1 MTVLQTRYEVRIGE
15 TAEILAPRETV
26 DFVARAKTRQ
36 VAGENQEPA
45 GLVVTPN
52 QAQDAILLAPS
63 SKATPGTYTVTLS
76 AASDA
81 GEQRATTL
89 DIVVK
94 PRASVPNNSTRPP
107 VVLLNGWQTGF
118 TNSCPI
124 ATTSTTT
131 FGNLAQ
137 YLVNDGVPV
146 VYLFDNCLEDANQP
160 IETLGNDL
168 GAFLNTI
175 KYDDGTQVPQID
187 LVGYSMGGLIA
198 RAYLSGLQTTQT
210 YTPPAST
217 LVRKL
222 ILIATPNFGSFVA
235 GNYTS
240 TVLAGTQSAELLP
253 GSSLLWNLATWN
265 LRGDDLRG
273 VDAIAVIGNA
283 GTYSPGQSSST
294 VLANASDG
302 LVSLTSASLGFVAQK
317 PAVTRIVPY
326 CHLDPAAFTN
336 TTWGSFNCNA
346 PGIANVTSEAQ
357 FTGQIVRSFL
367 AGNTTWQSIGSTP
380 ANDQYL
386 STNGAMFFAVQAG
399 NGAYLQDLTQVT
411 YGSVQLNGST
421 TGTNTGIS
429 GGTSAGT
436 IYYTDFVFGSGL
448 FTATS
453 SSVGSINCG
462 TLTMPAGFTAAIRCK
477 LGAALVS
484 VTPLSTTATGWAFT
498 AGATISLNGANFGG
512 LCNGCQ
518 VLATPAGSST
528 SVKLPIVS
536 WQSNAITVKLP
547 ATMSGFVTLQVVAIA
562 GMDSIG
568 IMVVGAS
575 SIAATPGTLQ
585 FAYNAGGDVPAAQ
598 TIQISNGGTGSLAW
612 TATVSV
618 PWLSLSAASGTAPSS
633 LAVTVV
639 PAGLTA
645 GTYNGT
651 VQIASAAASNG
662 SVSIPVTLTVTAPA
676 SSLLLAPQAVTFQ
689 YTAGGDL
696 PAAQNVA
703 ITNGGTGVI
712 AWTATSGAFW
722 AAASPAS
729 GSTPGTAAIAVDPAN
744 LAAGTYTT
752 TVTVAAADGSVAA
765 ATVAVTLVVQG
776 AQTAGAITAVVNGGS
791 FQPGIA
797 AGTWISIFG
806 TNLSRRTYTW
816 QAGDIVNGALP
827 TTLQGVSVT
836 VNGQAAYIDYISP
849 TQINVLA
856 PDDAA
861 VGSVQVVVTTAGQAS
876 NAFAVQKSQFS
887 PAFLLL
893 DGTHVAALHSDYSLV
908 GSAAPAKPGE
918 TILLYGVG
926 FGPTNPP
933 RASGQVVTAAAPL
946 VNDVQVTIG
955 GATATATFAGLVQSG
970 LYQFNVTVPSV
981 ANGDAAVAA
990 KIGGSA
996 TQQGVAVTVQ
1006 Q

>member
-1 MTVLQTRYEVRIGE
+1 MTVLKTRYEVRIGE

-36 VAGENQEPA
+36 VASENQQPA

-52 QAQDAILLAPS
+52 QTQDSILLAPS
-63 SKATPGTYTVTLS
+63 SKAKPGTYTVTLS

-81 GEQRATTL
+81 GEQRATSL

-94 PRASVPNNSTRPP
+94 PRVSVPNNSTRPP

-118 TNSCPI
+118 TNSCPV

-222 ILIATPNFGSFVA
+222 ILIATPNFGSFVP
-235 GNYTS
+235 GNFPNS
-240 TVLAGTQSAELLP
+240 VLAGTQSAELLP
-253 GSSLLWNLATWN
+253 GSSFLWNLATWN

-302 LVSLTSASLGFVAQK
+302 LVSLASASLGFVAQK
-317 PAVTRIVPY
+317 AAVTRIVPY
-326 CHLDPAAFTN
+326 CHLDPAAYTN
-336 TTWGSFNCNA
+336 TAWGTFNCNA

-367 AGNTTWQSIGSTP
+367 AGNTTWTSIGNTP

-386 STNGAMFFAVQAG
+386 STEGAMFFAVQAN
-399 NGAYLQDLTQVT
+399 NGAYLQDLTQVN
-411 YGSVQLNGST
+411 YGSVQLV
-421 TGTNTGIS
+421 S
-429 GGTSAGT
+429 GGNAGT

-448 FTATS
+448 FAATS
-453 SSVGSINCG
+453 TSLGSINCG

-484 VTPLSTTATGWAFT
+484 VTPLSTTATGRAFT
-498 AGATISLNGANFGG
+498 AGTTISLNGANFSG

-518 VLATPAGSST
+518 VLATPAGSTT
-528 SVKLPIVS
+528 SVKLPVVS
-536 WQSNAITVKLP
+536 WQANAITVTLP
-547 ATMSGFVTLQVVAIA
+547 ATMSGFVTLQVVAIT

-575 SIAATPGTLQ
+575 SIGATPGTLQ

-598 TIQISNGGTGSLAW
+598 AIQITNGGTGSLDW
-612 TATVSV
+612 TATASV

-639 PAGLTA
+639 PAGLAA

-676 SSLLLAPQAVTFQ
+676 SSLVLAPQAVTFQ

-703 ITNGGTGVI
+703 ITNGGTGAI

-729 GSTPGTAAIAVDPAN
+729 GSTPGTVAIAVDPAN

-752 TVTVAAADGSVAA
+752 TVTVAVADGSVAP

-776 AQTAGAITAVVNGGS
+776 AQTAGTVTAVVNGGS

-816 QAGDIVNGALP
+816 QSGDIVNGALP
-827 TTLQGVSVT
+827 ATLQGVSVT

-876 NAFAVQKSQFS
+876 NAFAAQKSQFA
-887 PAFLLL
+887 PAFLTL
-893 DGTHVAALHSDYSLV
+893 DGSHVAALHSDFSLV

-926 FGPTNPP
+926 FGPANPP
-933 RASGQVVTAAAPL
+933 QASGQVVAAAAPL
-946 VNDVQVTIG
+946 ANDVQVTIG
-955 GATATATFAGLVQSG
+955 GAAATATFAGLVQSG
-970 LYQFNVTVPSV
+970 LYQFNVTVPNV

-996 TQQGVAVTVQ
+996 TQQGVAIAIQ